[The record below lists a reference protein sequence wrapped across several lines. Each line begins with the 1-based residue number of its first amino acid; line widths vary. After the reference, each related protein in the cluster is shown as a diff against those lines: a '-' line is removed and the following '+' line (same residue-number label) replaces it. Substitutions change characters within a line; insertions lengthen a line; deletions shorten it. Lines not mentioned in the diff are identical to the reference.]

1 MLSWIGWVATAVF
14 ASSYLCRRPAAL
26 RRVQAAAAVLWV
38 VYGVL
43 IHAAPVIVANLIV
56 ATVAL
61 FSSFGP
67 RTGTGA
73 SPDLLAS
80 RPAILRSRQDSGRQE
95 LDDLSRVPSPN
106 T

>member
-14 ASSYLCRRPAAL
+14 ASSYLCKQPSTL

-56 ATVAL
+56 ACVAL
-61 FSSFGP
+61 VSSLGSWGGL
-67 RTGTGA
+67 RTRRELQRGE
-73 SPDLLAS
+73 LAT
-80 RPAILRSRQDSGRQE
+80 P
-95 LDDLSRVPSPN
+95 PSA
-106 T
+106 